1 MPTAQTAITRVQCLL
16 RYNSFGKRVT
26 ISQFTY
32 LLFCRK
38 KKIPR
43 ANWVFCQS
51 DIFCQTLAFSA
62 PFSNVTQNTCHK
74 ASLHWL
80 ALSPPSKAVTQ
91 DRAGTGY
98 TQPVA
103 FCGLSSDRQWMNEDS
118 VYENNLILNK
128 HTHINIQPR
137 FKVVLPLMLI
147 TEKWQMCKNRTKWI
161 HRCPMPVALVCLA
174 VPLYWIWYFR
184 RDGE

>member
-1 MPTAQTAITRVQCLL
+1 MCYHLPIYVFTLLSQKKYLKQT
-16 RYNSFGKRVT
+16 G
-26 ISQFTY
+26 
-32 LLFCRK
+32 
-38 KKIPR
+38 
-43 ANWVFCQS
+43 
-51 DIFCQTLAFSA
+51 FSA
-62 PFSNVTQNTCHK
+62 SQIYFVKLWHFQPLFPMWPEMRVKTVGDGKPVCVV
-74 ASLHWL
+74 HWL

-91 DRAGTGY
+91 DRAGIGY

-128 HTHINIQPR
+128 HTHININIQPR
-137 FKVVLPLMLI
+137 FKVVLPLMPI